1 MPDLVDKVT
10 KLLYGDFAHGVMT
23 NGSLTGIRL
32 LPGSDPSLSISKP
45 VVQHERALDCNI
57 YQTQLDH

>member
-10 KLLYGDFAHGVMT
+10 KLLYGDFAHGEMT

-45 VVQHERALDCNI
+45 VV
-57 YQTQLDH
+57 